1 MDGWMG
7 GWVGG
12 WLDSYPNPHPIRR
25 MASRRG
31 CVSTTDCSPSMASGA
46 RTPPRRRPCSRRP
59 WARSGSRSSARTPS
73 RCARRTRSS
82 FGKVLSSLSE
92 SRARGGAWSI
102 LRECVCPC
110 VTCEAR
116 AASET
121 RNARVGSNSIFRL
134 EKNAVGRKVPQKRP
148 CVLPPTTRPDGI
160 DPVAACSHDGDL
172 LIS

>member
-1 MDGWMG
+1 MDGWL
-7 GWVGG
+7 GG
-12 WLDSYPNPHPIRR
+12 WLDSYPNPHPSRR

-82 FGKVLSSLSE
+82 FGKALSSLSE
-92 SRARGGAWSI
+92 SRARGGACSMF
-102 LRECVCPC
+102 RECVCPC

-121 RNARVGSNSIFRL
+121 RNARVGSTSIFRL
-134 EKNAVGRKVPQKRP
+134 IKHADEGQTEQSPR
-148 CVLPPTTRPDGI
+148 VLPPFALEDSSRRARAGQR
-160 DPVAACSHDGDL
+160 ARACCRSERC
-172 LIS
+172 